1 MTRPSARIAISIV
14 IALAAVALLFWWG
27 GARGED
33 ISDALVRCGPWPFVA
48 VLGIQATIHLLR
60 GVRLAGLLRAMG
72 DEPPPVSG
80 LTASSAAWILDS
92 QVLPGRIGEAT
103 LVLHLRRI
111 GVDPEHGVV
120 GLLLSRLLDLFTLSA
135 TLTGASVA
143 MLASGTH
150 ERIEFLVPLAAAMG
164 ALTAVLGL
172 AILRG
177 GPVVGLARA
186 ALARTGVGRIGPGA
200 RALDFGA
207 RVESALRTVPRG
219 ALGRAAVVSLG
230 ITAAIVI
237 AYGVLGTGVG
247 LPELGLLGL
256 TFGAC
261 FAILGSLVPISG
273 FLGIGAFDMAWAFG
287 FAVLGVP
294 EDVAVATGLAFHTLY
309 LVQVAIHGAWGHL
322 LLARVARNRS

>member
-1 MTRPSARIAISIV
+1 MTRPSARIAISVV
-14 IALAAVALLFWWG
+14 IALAAVALLLWWG
-27 GARGED
+27 GVRGEE
-33 ISDALVRCGPWPFVA
+33 ILDALVRCGPGPFVA

-60 GVRLAGLLRAMG
+60 GARLAGLLRAMG

-135 TLTGASVA
+135 ILTGASAA
-143 MLASGTH
+143 MLALGTH
-150 ERIEFLVPLAAAMG
+150 ERIEFLAPLAGARG
-164 ALTAVLGL
+164 ALTAALGL

-177 GPVVGLARA
+177 GSVVGIARA
-186 ALARTGVGRIGPGA
+186 AVARTGVGRFGPGA

-207 RVESALRTVPRG
+207 RVESALRSVPRG

-230 ITAAIVI
+230 VTASIVI

-247 LPELGLLGL
+247 LPELGPLGL

-287 FAVLGVP
+287 FASLGVP
-294 EDVAVATGLAFHTLY
+294 EDVAVSTGLAFHALY
-309 LVQVAIHGAWGHL
+309 LVQVAVHGAWGHL
-322 LLARVARNRS
+322 LLARAARRRA